1 MSNIHKGI
9 RFVHSDGLMV
19 AMIRL
24 ILIILIEN
32 DVIPM
37 ALLVQ
42 KSSLLDQAIVHYN

>member
-42 KSSLLDQAIVHYN
+42 NKFAFRPSNSAL

>member
-9 RFVHSDGLMV
+9 RLVHSDGLMV

-24 ILIILIEN
+24 ILIEN

-42 KSSLLDQAIVHYN
+42 NKFAFRPSNSAL